1 MGNAGGQRPQQPN
14 FRISVSTD
22 GGAPPKNPHFLRH
35 PNPLPNFPEWER
47 ILCNPNPPETV
58 RIPSFISIFFE
69 NFEIH
74 HTFSLSQYISLYLA
88 QQKKF
93 PASLSTTRPSSTH
106 QPITFINIIII
117 ILLSSSPP
125 VNYPIP
131 TFNYIMK
138 FCESTFTYGYNWEHV
153 SAGHWIKYP
162 VNFLSISI
170 GGIVTD
176 FS

>member
-74 HTFSLSQYISLYLA
+74 HCHSIYPSIWRN
-88 QQKKF
+88 KKNF
-93 PASLSTTRPSSTH
+93 QPASQQLDRHQHTNPSPSSTS
-106 QPITFINIIII
+106 
-117 ILLSSSPP
+117 LLSS
-125 VNYPIP
+125 
-131 TFNYIMK
+131 F
-138 FCESTFTYGYNWEHV
+138 FH
-153 SAGHWIKYP
+153 HLR
-162 VNFLSISI
+162 LSIILFRHLTTS
-170 GGIVTD
+170 
-176 FS
+176 